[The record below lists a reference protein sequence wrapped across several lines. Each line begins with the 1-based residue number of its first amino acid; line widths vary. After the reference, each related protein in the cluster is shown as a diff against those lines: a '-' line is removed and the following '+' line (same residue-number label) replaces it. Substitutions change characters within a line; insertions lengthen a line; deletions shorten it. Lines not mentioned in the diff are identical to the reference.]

1 MKQNGKGGEKT
12 NKWGKVFENETSDFE
27 DGEVISINGYDY
39 VYIDQN
45 NSIAYLEQ
53 LVC

>member
-1 MKQNGKGGEKT
+1 MIQNGKGGEKT

-27 DGEVISINGYDY
+27 DGEIISINGFDY

-45 NSIAYLEQ
+45 NSIVYLE
-53 LVC
+53 